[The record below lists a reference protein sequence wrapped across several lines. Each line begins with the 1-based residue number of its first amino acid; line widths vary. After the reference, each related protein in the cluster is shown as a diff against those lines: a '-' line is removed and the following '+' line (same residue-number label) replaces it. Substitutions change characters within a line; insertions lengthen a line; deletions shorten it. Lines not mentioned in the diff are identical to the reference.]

1 MKIWK
6 GRVGALRRPDAA
18 ARRPYQIKMK
28 RLTDNDDLLADV
40 LSETAPADFRDAL
53 LGATLRLVRRR
64 RRWRQTRQVAG
75 FLAVFVLATILVRQN
90 GTEKSAVSKQFV
102 KKAAEMNYKLVR
114 TRPLPE
120 NKLITTRQFSIQF
133 VASTATV
140 VQIATTSG
148 KFRQIND
155 DELLALV
162 SGRPA
167 VLIRTGPHSE
177 ELVFANPEDQK
188 GFLKN

>member
-1 MKIWK
+1 MN
-6 GRVGALRRPDAA
+6 RR
-18 ARRPYQIKMK
+18 
-28 RLTDNDDLLADV
+28 TDNDDLLADV
-40 LSETAPADFRDAL
+40 LSETAPADFRDAM
-53 LGATLRLVRRR
+53 LGETLRLVRRR

-75 FLAVFVLATILVRQN
+75 VFAVAGLLAILSWQN
-90 GTEKSAVSKQFV
+90 WPEESVVSKQFV
-102 KKAAEMNYKLVR
+102 KKAAETNYKLVR
-114 TRPLPE
+114 TQPLPV
-120 NKLITTRQFSIQF
+120 NAVVTTRPFSDNQL
-133 VASTATV
+133 VASVANV
-140 VQIATTSG
+140 VQITTTSG
-148 KFRQIND
+148 EFRQIND

>member
-1 MKIWK
+1 MN
-6 GRVGALRRPDAA
+6 RR
-18 ARRPYQIKMK
+18 
-28 RLTDNDDLLADV
+28 TDNDDLLADV

-53 LGATLRLVRRR
+53 LGETLRLVRRR

-75 FLAVFVLATILVRQN
+75 IFAVVGLLAILFLKNETEEFV
-90 GTEKSAVSKQFV
+90 VSTPPAQKV
-102 KKAAEMNYKLVR
+102 AETNYKLVR
-114 TRPLPE
+114 TQRLPD
-120 NKLITTRQFSIQF
+120 NSVITTRPFSDNQL
-133 VASTATV
+133 VASVASV
-140 VQIATTSG
+140 VQITTTNG
-148 KFRQIND
+148 EFRRIND

-188 GFLKN
+188 RFLKN